1 MGNSPTVNFN
11 ISTVDSAGFDQLL
24 ASRKGMITSIINQAM
39 NSRGK
44 MGVV

>member
-1 MGNSPTVNFN
+1 
-11 ISTVDSAGFDQLL
+11 
-24 ASRKGMITSIINQAM
+24 MITSIINQAM